1 MIVYHSPD
9 FNHATRMTAT
19 KHLRL
24 VQEQEP
30 QSAFAALRARLIAAG
45 SSAALEALDYAE
57 QALRGRWLGSGE
69 PALAHAAGAA
79 GILLDLKLDS
89 QAVAAAL
96 LAPALECAP
105 EAAARMRERFGNAV
119 ADLVE
124 GVGRMNEIGTL
135 SNRHV
140 PARRPEQQAAQLES
154 LRKMLL
160 AMVQDVRVVLI
171 KLADHTQALRHAAKA
186 EEEGLRREAAELARD
201 IFAPLANRL
210 GVWQLKWELED
221 LSFRILDP
229 ETYKR
234 IAALLDEKRADREHY
249 IDSVT
254 AQLKGELT
262 RAGIPGQV
270 AGRPKHIFSIYKK
283 MSTKAT
289 DFTSIYDVRAVRVL
303 VDTVKE
309 CYAVLGLVH
318 ELWSPI
324 PKEFDDYI
332 ARPKSNRYRSLHT
345 AVIGP
350 DGKALEVQ
358 IRTHEMHQHSELGVA
373 AHWRYKEGVRSD
385 PGYDEKIAWLRQIL
399 EWRDELN
406 DADELAEQFRTSLF
420 EDSVYVLTPQGK
432 VIDLPRGSTAVDFAY
447 HVHTE
452 LGHRCRG
459 AKVDGVMVPLNTPL
473 ANGQRVEILTAKQGG
488 PSRDWLNPQLGYL
501 HSHAARTKVR
511 QWFNRL
517 NYEKAVGQGR
527 ALLEKELQRQGMTA
541 VSFDKLATDAG
552 YAGTNDFLADLG
564 TGKIGPKQ
572 LGTALHPEQP
582 VTTPGAEREV
592 VTHRARPV
600 ARDSVLVV
608 GVDKLLTL
616 PARCC
621 KPLPPDPI
629 VGFVTRGR
637 GVSVHRANCANLRRL
652 DVKRLVPAEWGRAE
666 GVTFPVE
673 IEVEAIDRTGL
684 LRDISEV
691 LSRERINVTAT
702 HSLSAQLAARMRFTL
717 EVNDGGQLKRVLA
730 LIREVRGVTRA
741 VRR

>member
-1 MIVYHSPD
+1 M
-9 FNHATRMTAT
+9 AAT

-30 QSAFAALRARLIAAG
+30 DSDLRAWRARFLDCGAA
-45 SSAALEALDYAE
+45 AAVEALDYAAR
-57 QALRGRWLGSGE
+57 ALQGRRLASGE
-69 PALAHAAGAA
+69 PALPHALGTA
-79 GILLDLKLDS
+79 GILLELKLDA
-89 QAVAAAL
+89 QAVAAAV
-96 LAPALECAP
+96 LAPAIECAP
-105 EAAARMRERFGNAV
+105 EAAAQLRERFGGV
-119 ADLVE
+119 IADLVE
-124 GVGRMNEIGTL
+124 GVGRMNEIGSL
-135 SNRHV
+135 SSRDV
-140 PARRPEQQAAQLES
+140 AARRPEQQAAQLES

-171 KLADHTQALRHAAKA
+171 KLADHTQALRHAVKA
-186 EEEGLRREAAELARD
+186 EEGALRRDLAELARD

-221 LSFRILDP
+221 LSFRALDAQ
-229 ETYKR
+229 TYKR
-234 IAALLDEKRADREHY
+234 IAALLDEKRADRERY
-249 IDSVT
+249 IEGVI
-254 AQLKGELT
+254 AQLKGELA
-262 RAGIPGQV
+262 RAGIPAQV

-283 MSTKAT
+283 MSMKNA
-289 DFTSIYDVRAVRVL
+289 DFESLYDVRAVRVL
-303 VDTVKE
+303 VDTVKD

-332 ARPKSNRYRSLHT
+332 ARPKSNQYRSLHT

-350 DGKALEVQ
+350 EGKALEVQ

-373 AHWRYKEGVRSD
+373 AHWRYKEGMRSD
-385 PGYDEKIAWLRQIL
+385 AGYDEKIAWLRQIL
-399 EWRDELN
+399 EWRDELS
-406 DADELAEQFRTSLF
+406 DAGELVEQFRTSLF

-432 VIDLPRGSTAVDFAY
+432 VIDLPRGSTPVDFAY

-473 ANGQRVEILTAKQGG
+473 ANGQRVEILIAKQGG
-488 PSRDWLNPQLGYL
+488 PSRDWLTPQLGYL
-501 HSHAARTKVR
+501 KSHAARTKVR

-517 NYEKAVGQGR
+517 NYESAVGQGR
-527 ALLEKELQRQGMTA
+527 VLLEKELQRQGMTA
-541 VSFDKLATDAG
+541 VSFDRLAADAG
-552 YAGTNDFLADLG
+552 YAATNDFLADLG

-572 LGTALHPEQP
+572 LGIALHPEQP
-582 VTTPGAEREV
+582 ATVPGREPAL

-600 ARDSVLVV
+600 ARDSVLIV
-608 GVDKLLTL
+608 GVDRLLTL

-621 KPLPPDPI
+621 KPLPPDAI

-652 DVKRLVPAEWGRAE
+652 DAQRLVPAEWGRAE

-702 HSLSAQLAARMRFTL
+702 RSLSADLAARMRFTL
-717 EVNDGGQLKRVLA
+717 EVSDGGQLKRVLA
-730 LIREVRGVTRA
+730 LIREVRGIA
-741 VRR
+741 WAARR

>member
-1 MIVYHSPD
+1 MISMYRVRV
-9 FNHATRMTAT
+9 AAT

-24 VQEQEP
+24 VERGQQD
-30 QSAFAALRARLIAAG
+30 SALEGLHARLIATG
-45 SSAALEALDYAE
+45 YGAAAEALDYASR
-57 QALRGRWLGSGE
+57 ALRERRLASGE
-69 PALAHAAGAA
+69 PALAHALGTA
-79 GILLDLKLDS
+79 GILLELKLDA
-89 QAVAAAL
+89 QAAAAAL
-96 LAPALECAP
+96 LSPTLECAP
-105 EAAARMRERFGNAV
+105 EAAAQVRERFGNAI

-124 GVGRMNEIGTL
+124 GVGRMNEIGSL
-135 SNRHV
+135 SSRHV
-140 PARRPEQQAAQLES
+140 AARRPEQQAAQLES

-171 KLADHTQALRHAAKA
+171 KLADHAQVLRHAAKA
-186 EEEGLRREAAELARD
+186 EEQALRRDMAELARD

-229 ETYKR
+229 QTYKR
-234 IAALLDEKRADREHY
+234 IAALLDEKRVDRERY
-249 IDSVT
+249 IEAVI
-254 AQLKGELT
+254 AQIRGELA
-262 RAGIPGQV
+262 RAGISAHV

-283 MSTKAT
+283 MSYKDA
-289 DFTSIYDVRAVRVL
+289 DFKTIYDVRAVRVL
-303 VDTVKE
+303 VESVKD

-350 DGKALEVQ
+350 QGKALEVQ

-399 EWRDELN
+399 DWRDELS
-406 DADELAEQFRTSLF
+406 DAGELVEQFRTSLF

-432 VIDLPRGSTAVDFAY
+432 VIDLPRGSTPVDFAY

-473 ANGQRVEILTAKQGG
+473 ANGQRVEILTARQGG

-517 NYEKAVGQGR
+517 NYETAVGQGR

-541 VSFDKLATDAG
+541 VSFDRLAADAG
-552 YAGTNDFLADLG
+552 YAKTNDFLAELG

-572 LGTALHPEQP
+572 LSSALHPERL
-582 VTTPGAEREV
+582 VTPPGSEAPV

-600 ARDSVLVV
+600 ARDSVLIV

-637 GVSVHRANCANLRRL
+637 GVSVHRASCVNLRRL

-691 LSRERINVTAT
+691 LSREHINVTAT
-702 HSLSAQLAARMRFTL
+702 NSLSAHLAARMRFTL
-717 EVNDGGQLKRVLA
+717 EVSDGGQLKRVLA

-741 VRR
+741 ARR